1 MNSTTPGSE
10 SREKGIATMEEI
22 IGSAGPATNGTGP
35 GNVIKDISEKDF
47 MAEVIEA
54 SMQRPIIVDFWA
66 PWCGPCKQL
75 TPALEKLVT
84 QAGGKVMLAKVNVD
98 ENQGI
103 AQQLRVQSIPT
114 VYAFYQGRPLDGF
127 QGALPESQLRQF
139 IQQVLEAAGGGDDEN
154 SIEALLEQADELMR
168 QGQPEAAASL
178 YAQVLEQ
185 DAENAKALSGVIRAY
200 IGAGEMEA
208 ARAVFDE
215 LSEALKLQ
223 SDIQGAL
230 AALELAEQ
238 ADGAAA
244 NLADLQAKIA
254 QDANDHQARFDLAMA
269 LNATGQRE
277 EAADALLEV
286 IRRQRAWNDE
296 AARKQLVQFFEAW
309 GPTDP
314 VTVQARKKLS
324 SLLFS

>member
-1 MNSTTPGSE
+1 
-10 SREKGIATMEEI
+10 MEEI
-22 IGSAGPATNGTGP
+22 IGSAGPAANGTGP

>member
-1 MNSTTPGSE
+1 
-10 SREKGIATMEEI
+10 
-22 IGSAGPATNGTGP
+22 
-35 GNVIKDISEKDF
+35 
-47 MAEVIEA
+47 
-54 SMQRPIIVDFWA
+54 
-66 PWCGPCKQL
+66 
-75 TPALEKLVT
+75 
-84 QAGGKVMLAKVNVD
+84 MLAKVNVD

-154 SIEALLEQADELMR
+154 SIEALLEQADELRR

-254 QDANDHQARFDLAMA
+254 QDANDHQARFDLAA
-269 LNATGQRE
+269 EHL
-277 EAADALLEV
+277 
-286 IRRQRAWNDE
+286 
-296 AARKQLVQFFEAW
+296 
-309 GPTDP
+309 
-314 VTVQARKKLS
+314 
-324 SLLFS
+324 

>member
-1 MNSTTPGSE
+1 
-10 SREKGIATMEEI
+10 MEEI

-168 QGQPEAAASL
+168 QGQPETAAAL

-208 ARAVFDE
+208 ARAVYDE

-269 LNATGQRE
+269 LNATGKRE
-277 EAADALLEV
+277 EAADALLEI

>member
-1 MNSTTPGSE
+1 MRNARIN
-10 SREKGIATMEEI
+10 SREKGIVRMEEL
-22 IGSAGPATNGTGP
+22 IGSAGPATNGTGS
-35 GNVIKDISEKDF
+35 GNVIKDVSEKDF
-47 MAEVIEA
+47 MVEVIEA

-84 QAGGKVMLAKVNVD
+84 QAGGKVVLAKVNID

-103 AQQLRVQSIPT
+103 AQQLRVQSVPT

-127 QGALPESQLRQF
+127 QGAVPESQLRQF
-139 IQQVLEAAGGGDDEN
+139 IQQILEAAGGGDDEN
-154 SIEALLEQADELMR
+154 SIDALLEQADELMR
-168 QGQPEAAASL
+168 QAQPETAAAL

-185 DAENAKALSGVIRAY
+185 DEVNAKALSGVIRAY

-208 ARAVFDE
+208 ARAVYSE

-238 ADGAAA
+238 AEGAAA
-244 NLADLQAKIA
+244 DLTSLQAKVE
-254 QDANDHQARFDLAMA
+254 QDASDHQARFDLAMA
-269 LNATGQRE
+269 LNATGKRE
-277 EAADALLEV
+277 AAADALLEV
-286 IRRQRAWNDE
+286 IRRERAWNDE